1 MTQKQIKEVL
11 EKHLDWLNDENGGE
25 VANLNGAN
33 LYGANLYGADLRGAY
48 LQWANF
54 SGANLNGANLR
65 EADLREADLR
75 GAYLQWANFSGANL
89 NGANLHK
96 ANLSGANLSG
106 ANLSGAIGLLSSAE
120 YMQQNFICDDNG
132 YIVYR
137 AQNGRNEHPKHW
149 VFEPGKF
156 LTEVPNAD
164 RCTGCGC
171 GVSFATLKWVK
182 NYNEGPYW
190 RCRINWKDLLDT
202 IIPYNTDGK
211 GRCARLELLEIVE
224 E

>member
-25 VANLNGAN
+25 VANLNGADLHGANLRGADLREAYLREAN
-33 LYGANLYGADLRGAY
+33 LYGANLGR
-48 LQWANF
+48 
-54 SGANLNGANLR
+54 ANLNGAN
-65 EADLREADLR
+65 LREADLR

-89 NGANLHK
+89 NEANLNGANLYK
-96 ANLSGANLSG
+96 ANLSG

-137 AQNGRNEHPKHW
+137 AQNGNKKHPDHW
-149 VFEPGKF
+149 VFEPGRF
-156 LTEVPNAD
+156 ITEVPNPD
-164 RCTGCGC
+164 RCTECGC

-182 NYNEGPYW
+182 NYHEGPYW